1 MPIRAILAAILV
13 ACCWGGNFIAAKFS
27 MMEFPP
33 LLTVFLR
40 FALLSILLTPFVFSQ
55 KIPPLRDIVILS
67 LTMIVIQFGL
77 VFTGMH
83 MGLSITSVIIAT
95 QLGVPFSC
103 LLAAIAFKDYLGPW
117 RAGGLMVAFMGV
129 MIVAGTPNASEHWGA
144 FALCVMG
151 AFSWAIANIHMK
163 RMAHISTVSFIFWPG
178 LCSLPLLL
186 LLSVL
191 RESPTIAMLT
201 HAHLISWLGIVYS
214 SIISSIVAYGL
225 WNILITRYDISQVVP
240 YSLLVPVVG
249 IAGGMAAFGEPLSVQ
264 VLLGAALTMIGV
276 AVITIRRPRL
286 AEMEP

>member
-1 MPIRAILAAILV
+1 MPIRAVLAAILI
-13 ACCWGGNFIAAKFS
+13 ACCWGGNFTAAKFS

-33 LLTVFLR
+33 ILTVFLR
-40 FALLSILLTPFVFSQ
+40 FAVLSVMLLPFVFSK
-55 KIPPLRDIVILS
+55 KIPPLRDIIILS

-77 VFTGMH
+77 VFTGMQ

-144 FALCVMG
+144 FALCVLG
-151 AFSWAIANIHMK
+151 SFSWAVANIYMK
-163 RMAHISTVSFIFWPG
+163 RMAPISTISFIFWPG
-178 LCSLPLLL
+178 LLSLPMLLG
-186 LLSVL
+186 LSIFFEAPTFSML
-191 RESPTIAMLT
+191 RD
-201 HAHLISWLGIVYS
+201 AHIISWLGIAYS
-214 SIISSIVAYGL
+214 SIMSSIVAYGL
-225 WNILITRYDISQVVP
+225 WNWLITRYDISQVVP

-249 IAGGMAAFGEPLSVQ
+249 IASGVVAFGEPVSVQ
-264 VLLGAALTMIGV
+264 VVLGAALTMIGV

>member
-1 MPIRAILAAILV
+1 MPIRAIFAAILV

-27 MMEFPP
+27 MMDFPP
-33 LLTVFLR
+33 ILTVFLR
-40 FALLSILLTPFVFSQ
+40 FALLSLLLLPFVVGKKMPSW
-55 KIPPLRDIVILS
+55 RDMMILS

-117 RAGGLMVAFMGV
+117 RAGGLMIAFMGV

-144 FALCVMG
+144 FALCMMG
-151 AFSWAIANIHMK
+151 AFSWALANIHMK
-163 RMAHISTVSFIFWPG
+163 RMPHLSSVSFLFWPG
-178 LCSLPLLL
+178 LVALPPLLL
-186 LLSVL
+186 LSLW
-191 RESPTIAMLT
+191 RESPSIAMLT
-201 HAHLISWLGIVYS
+201 HAHLLSWVGIAYS
-214 SIISSIVAYGL
+214 AIMSSVVAYGL
-225 WNILITRYDISQVVP
+225 WNLLITRYDISQVVP

-249 IAGGMAAFGEPLSVQ
+249 IAGGMAVFGEPVSMQ

-276 AVITIRRPRL
+276 AVITMRRPRL